1 MVESNLPVVL
11 ITGVS
16 GYIGSAVC
24 FDFLKDKSYRVR
36 GTVRD
41 KNNANKIQPI
51 KDAFGA
57 DFDRLELVNADLL
70 DEASIDK
77 AIEGATF
84 VVHTASP
91 CDMGGNNLKNEDEVR
106 LPAVNGTLAV
116 MKACH
121 KHKVKRMVITSSVG
135 AISLGY
141 KPSDHPK
148 AWTDKYWS

>member
-1 MVESNLPVVL
+1 MVEQSLPVVL

-24 FDFLKDKSYRVR
+24 YDFLKDKSFRVR

-41 KNNANKIQPI
+41 TQNSAKIQPI

-57 DFDRLELVNADLL
+57 DFANLELITADLL
-70 DEASIDK
+70 DEASIDR
-77 AIEGATF
+77 AIQGADF

-106 LPAVNGTLAV
+106 IPAVNGTMAV
-116 MKACH
+116 MRACE
-121 KHKVKRMVITSSVG
+121 KHRVKRMVITSSVG

-141 KPSDHPK
+141 K
-148 AWTDKYWS
+148 